1 MLVVEDDPSVGAA
14 IEALLQDEG
23 YRTLRAETG
32 RQAIELA
39 HRHHPDLVT
48 LDLYLREGDGL
59 EVLYEL
65 KARPDTTDIPVIVVS
80 GYTMLL
86 VREDR
91 LRLAEVISKAFD
103 MERLLDAVKRVLKAP
118 PPAAASGRSGQRGQ
132 GRRHQGR

>member
-1 MLVVEDDPSVGAA
+1 MLIVEDDPSVAAA

-32 RQAIELA
+32 RQAMDLA
-39 HRHHPDLVT
+39 HQHHPDLVT

-118 PPAAASGRSGQRGQ
+118 SPAAASGRSGQRGQ